1 MTGKNGLPP
10 LMIEPQEAI
19 KLLPHSTTEEM
30 HRAKALYEAYI
41 EQVEANPNKSQWEFI
56 RLLSFIYDTARI
68 QGIREQKEKY
78 KMSYTLSEKKLNG
91 CKPKKKG
98 DIRL

>member
-10 LMIEPQEAI
+10 IMIEPQEAI

-30 HRAKALYEAYI
+30 NRAKALYEAYI

-78 KMSYTLSEKKLNG
+78 KTSYTLSEKN
-91 CKPKKKG
+91 
-98 DIRL
+98 